1 VQVVLGDPD
10 DQPGDLVVQPGR
22 RTHDR
27 DPRTVVLAAPRW
39 KPPSGNEHALAAAY
53 RSAVALATQRDARSL
68 VLPGALAVGV
78 WPMED
83 VIRVALTV
91 LMSTPSSVREVTIAV
106 PTPAMLEL
114 WAEAL
119 IREA

>member
-1 VQVVLGDPD
+1 
-10 DQPGDLVVQPGR
+10 
-22 RTHDR
+22 
-27 DPRTVVLAAPRW
+27 
-39 KPPSGNEHALAAAY
+39 
-53 RSAVALATQRDARSL
+53 VALATQRVARSL

-119 IREA
+119 IREP